1 MRFTIPIEPKPQKR
15 DRITARGGFVRS
27 YKDTKQAKYETQIA
41 CMLEQHRPEKP
52 LEGALELRVIC
63 YLPIPKS
70 KTKKFKA
77 AAIAGE
83 ERPTGK
89 PDCDNMLKNI
99 EDIMEG
105 IFYRNDSQIVT
116 ETVHK
121 FYSGNPRWEITLNTA
136 D

>member
-1 MRFTIPIEPKPQKR
+1 
-15 DRITARGGFVRS
+15 
-27 YKDTKQAKYETQIA
+27 
-41 CMLEQHRPEKP
+41 MLEQHRPEKP